1 MVSVTEASDIIFSN
15 LYTPKVET
23 VPLQAAVNRV
33 LGEKITADRDFPPFD
48 RVSMDGI
55 AIQFQKFKSGQKDFP
70 LEFTQAAGYPQKK
83 LQGPDNCVEVMTGA
97 VLPEATDTV
106 IRYEDLDIKENVAHI
121 LSETIEE
128 HQNVSGK
135 GIDCK
140 QGEVLLEPGIFL
152 SPSEVALLASVGKVA
167 VQVFSLPRT
176 AIISSGDELV
186 AVKDVPLPHQIRR
199 SNTYA
204 IEAGMQSLK
213 WNAKHFHFPDDKSV
227 LLKSLEA
234 VLNDHDVLILSG
246 GVSKGKFDFIPKVF
260 EELGVKKL
268 FHHVNQRP
276 GKPFWFGSAKEGK
289 TIFALPGNPVSTY
302 MCFYRYIKPW
312 LLKSL
317 QVEVEELNASLA
329 KNFSFPPNLTYFL
342 QVKVKSEDGKLSAYP
357 DAGGGSGDFVNLKNV
372 TGFLELPP
380 DKSTFSAGEV
390 FSYFPFRNFL

>member
-15 LYTPKVET
+15 LYKPGVET
-23 VPLQAAVNRV
+23 VPLQATINRV
-33 LGEKITADRDFPPFD
+33 LGEKISADRDFPPFD

-55 AIQFQKFKSGQKDFP
+55 AIQFQKLKNGQRDFQI
-70 LEFTQAAGYPQKK
+70 EFTQAAGDPTKK
-83 LQGPDNCVEVMTGA
+83 LQSPDNCVEVMTGA

-106 IRYEDLDIKENVAHI
+106 IRYEDMEIRDNRAHI
-121 LSETIEE
+121 LSDTIEDR
-128 HQNVSGK
+128 QNVSRK

-140 QGEVLLEPGIFL
+140 QGEVLLEPGIL
-152 SPSEVALLASVGKVA
+152 ISPSEVALLASVGKVS
-167 VQVFSLPRT
+167 VQVLSLPRT

-186 AVKDVPLPHQIRR
+186 DVKEIPLPHQIRR

-204 IEAGMQSLK
+204 IEAGMQQLN
-213 WNAKHFHFPDDKSV
+213 WNAIHFHFADDKSV
-227 LLKSLEA
+227 LLKSLETI
-234 VLNDHDVLILSG
+234 LNDHDVLILSG
-246 GVSKGKFDFIPKVF
+246 GVSKGKFDFIPTVF

-276 GKPFWFGSAKEGK
+276 GKPFWFGSSKEGK

-317 QVEVEELNASLA
+317 HVERQELSASLA
-329 KNFSFPPNLTYFL
+329 SNFSFAPNLTYFL
-342 QVKVKSEDGKLSAYP
+342 QVKVKSENGRLMAYP

-380 DKSTFSAGEV
+380 DKSKFSPGEV
-390 FSYFPFRNFL
+390 FPYFPFRDFC

>member
-186 AVKDVPLPHQIRR
+186 DVREIPLPHQIRR

-204 IEAGMQSLK
+204 IEAGMQPLK

-227 LLKSLEA
+227 LLKSLETI
-234 VLNDHDVLILSG
+234 LNDNDLLILSG

-276 GKPFWFGSAKEGK
+276 RKPFWFGASTEGK
-289 TIFALPGNPVSTY
+289 TVFALPGNPVSTY
-302 MCFYRYIKPW
+302 MCFYRYIRPW
-312 LLKSL
+312 ILKS
-317 QVEVEELNASLA
+317 
-329 KNFSFPPNLTYFL
+329 
-342 QVKVKSEDGKLSAYP
+342 VKVKVP
-357 DAGGGSGDFVNLKNV
+357 DLTAS
-372 TGFLELPP
+372 
-380 DKSTFSAGEV
+380 
-390 FSYFPFRNFL
+390 

>member
-15 LYTPKVET
+15 LYKPGVET
-23 VPLQAAVNRV
+23 VPLQATINRV
-33 LGEKITADRDFPPFD
+33 LGEKISADRDFPPFD

-55 AIQFQKFKSGQKDFP
+55 AIQYQKLKNGQRDFQI
-70 LEFTQAAGYPQKK
+70 EFTQAAGDPTKK
-83 LQGPDNCVEVMTGA
+83 LQTPDNCVEVMTGA

-106 IRYEDLDIKENVAHI
+106 IRYEDMEIRDNRAHI
-121 LSETIEE
+121 LSDTIEDR
-128 HQNVSGK
+128 QNVSRK

-140 QGEVLLEPGIFL
+140 QGEVLLEPGIL
-152 SPSEVALLASVGKVA
+152 ISPSEVALLASVGEVS
-167 VQVFSLPRT
+167 VQVLSLPRT

-186 AVKDVPLPHQIRR
+186 DVKEIPLPHQIRR

-204 IEAGMQSLK
+204 IEAGMQQLN
-213 WNAKHFHFPDDKSV
+213 WNAKHFHFADDKSV
-227 LLKSLEA
+227 LLKSLETI
-234 VLNDHDVLILSG
+234 LNDHDVLILSG
-246 GVSKGKFDFIPKVF
+246 GVSKGKFDFIPTVF

-276 GKPFWFGSAKEGK
+276 GKPFWLGSSKEGK

-317 QVEVEELNASLA
+317 QVERQELSASLA
-329 KNFSFPPNLTYFL
+329 SNFSFAPHLTYFL
-342 QVKVKSEDGKLSAYP
+342 QVKVKSENGRLMAYP

-380 DKSTFSAGEV
+380 DKSKFSPGEV
-390 FSYFPFRNFL
+390 FPYFPFRDFC